1 MLDVAK
7 FKEMTKTNIIVIK
20 TTQKMIFIRNKRH
33 KMKHEYGA
41 KVWFF
46 TLCIKG
52 NQKSIKNHIS
62 FKYVITGYQKQH
74 RK

>member
-1 MLDVAK
+1 MLLDVAK

-41 KVWFF
+41 KV
-46 TLCIKG
+46 
-52 NQKSIKNHIS
+52 
-62 FKYVITGYQKQH
+62 
-74 RK
+74 